1 VCHVINVT
9 DQLGRVFLTMIIFP
23 ASTMKNVS
31 EPSRTTCM
39 LISGQKRVCKL
50 AGIIFVREL
59 AVYIAVIKFSTSTSV
74 LSIWVLIASRALD
87 YCFSQEAYG

>member
-1 VCHVINVT
+1 MSRNYR
-9 DQLGRVFLTMIIFP
+9 DWSRLGKIFFNYDNFSP
-23 ASTMKNVS
+23 AYTMKNVS

-59 AVYIAVIKFSTSTSV
+59 AVYIAVIKFSTCTNVSSISV
-74 LSIWVLIASRALD
+74 
-87 YCFSQEAYG
+87 